1 MYNVKPKKLTVEV
14 RGKSLNN
21 QIKFPFDGLCFI
33 SIKGSDQF
41 SYHLRSID
49 TDTWYSDKPILCKE
63 EKELLP
69 FGSYKGR
76 IFSFDFFNNS
86 NKENTVAISIKFE
99 PRLLIGQDY
108 QYYYFREYTLDCL
121 RRKESISIKAGETN
135 SFSIL
140 NFLSAHFEIHKI
152 YSTVGK
158 RLLCK
163 VKYRNNIVDNF
174 PLEDVF
180 KFKKPWVLNW
190 PDQAEIF
197 LKNEGRSDLTIQ
209 PEEIYF
215 AGYRIPPLDVLE
227 KVAPINTSS
236 TFLIEGIRLGY
247 R

>member
-1 MYNVKPKKLTVEV
+1 MNTAKFEKLTITV
-14 RGKSLNN
+14 KDNSLNN
-21 QIKFPFDGLCFI
+21 QVKFPFDGLCFI
-33 SIKGSDQF
+33 SIKGSAPF

-76 IFSFDFFNNS
+76 IFSFDFHSESNQENS
-86 NKENTVAISIKFE
+86 ITVSAKFE
-99 PRLLIGQDY
+99 RPFKDK
-108 QYYYFREYTLDCL
+108 YYTFREYTLDFL
-121 RRKESISIKAGETN
+121 RRKESINIKAGETN
-135 SFSIL
+135 SFPIL

-152 YSTVGK
+152 YSTIGK

-163 VKYRNNIVDNF
+163 VKYHNSVVDIF

-197 LKNEGRSDLTIQ
+197 LTNEGRSDLTIR
-209 PEEIYF
+209 PEEIYL
-215 AGYRIPPLDVLE
+215 AGYRIPPLDILE